1 MPQEPII
8 EPGVAEPIHIV
19 PATEPP
25 LEPTAYAPVY
35 TEPTRVMPAVAY
47 EPVAEPVVPT
57 VVPVASGPSYP
68 SYFDRR
74 PAWPYFIALLALLLG
89 GLIGFL
95 IGNGRNDQTAS
106 LTASTQPL
114 DSTVT
119 PSEQDLQNQVDLL
132 TAAQKK
138 SAEDLAALQATLAQ
152 TQAER
157 DALAAQVGDA
167 GGTATGLQAELD
179 ASKAD
184 VAKLQADVKT
194 LTGQLDTA
202 NAALA
207 QTQASL
213 KTAQGQ
219 LDAANATLT
228 ALRPTP
234 LANYVNQQ
242 IGKARADAQAN
253 GWTLIEQPAN
263 KPSAGVGT
271 ILEQAPGPNATM
283 VTGSVLYVKVA

>member
-8 EPGVAEPIHIV
+8 EPGVPEPIHIV
-19 PATEPP
+19 PATTP

-35 TEPTRVMPAVAY
+35 NEPTRVMPAVAY
-47 EPVAEPVVPT
+47 QPVAEPVVPT
-57 VVPVASGPSYP
+57 IVPVATGPSYI
-68 SYFDRR
+68 DRR

-106 LTASTQPL
+106 LSSSPL

-119 PSEQDLQNQVDLL
+119 PSVQDLQNQVDLL

-138 SAEDLAALQATLAQ
+138 SAEDLAALQATLTD

-167 GGTATGLQAELD
+167 GGTATGLQAQLD

-184 VAKLQADVKT
+184 VVKLQTDIKT

-213 KTAQGQ
+213 QTTQGQ

-228 ALRPTP
+228 ALHPTP

-242 IGKARADAQAN
+242 ISKARADAQAN

-271 ILEQAPGPNATM
+271 ILEQTPAPNATM